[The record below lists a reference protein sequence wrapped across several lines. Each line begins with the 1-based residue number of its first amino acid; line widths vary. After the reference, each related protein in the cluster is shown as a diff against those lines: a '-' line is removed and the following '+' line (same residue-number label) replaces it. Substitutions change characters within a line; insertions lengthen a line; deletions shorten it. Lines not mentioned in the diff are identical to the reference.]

1 MNMNDDQRIVNQLK
15 EDLSKK
21 SIEELI
27 YLNFNPTGYVEEST
41 KNLRDQNE
49 RLLNE
54 VNSLNSD
61 YQSCLSQ
68 YGDVKSFVDKYQS
81 EVQEK
86 ENELRQLRQQK
97 KAIDSSMTLESLKK
111 ELKNHIDSK
120 YGKPRQKL
128 MNDLFSKKIE
138 FDKFLEEFKE
148 LSENYHYYSI
158 IRDKLNLCH

>member
-111 ELKNHIDSK
+111 ELKKLILHRHRRRCFFFVLHLQQINNPGLRRGGCSRVNGQRIRPSSHQ
-120 YGKPRQKL
+120 KPQKQ
-128 MNDLFSKKIE
+128 
-138 FDKFLEEFKE
+138 
-148 LSENYHYYSI
+148 
-158 IRDKLNLCH
+158 